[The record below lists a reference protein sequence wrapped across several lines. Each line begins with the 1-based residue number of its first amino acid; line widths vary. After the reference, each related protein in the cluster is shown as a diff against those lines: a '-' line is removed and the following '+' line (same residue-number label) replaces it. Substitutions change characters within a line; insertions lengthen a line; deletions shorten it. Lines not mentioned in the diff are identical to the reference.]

1 MNREEGRA
9 ERKSRKRR
17 LLWLEKECKRDKTI
31 DKIVTAL
38 EKNFDEG
45 EIDNAKAFVVD
56 YLDYLTDSGS
66 FSQIGESVD
75 GESLERISGDYSLE
89 PVDSML
95 ILDILEDIFAANEE
109 QDS

>member
-17 LLWLEKECKRDKTI
+17 LLWLEKECKPDETI

-38 EKNFDEG
+38 EKNFDEDKIG
-45 EIDNAKAFVVD
+45 NAKAFVVD

-75 GESLERISGDYSLE
+75 VESLERISGDYSLE